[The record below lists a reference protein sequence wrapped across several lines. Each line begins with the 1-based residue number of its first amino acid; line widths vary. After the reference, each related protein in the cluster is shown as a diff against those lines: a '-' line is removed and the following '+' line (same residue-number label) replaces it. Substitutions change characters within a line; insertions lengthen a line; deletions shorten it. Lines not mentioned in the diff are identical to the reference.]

1 MGDSGGE
8 TVSAH
13 FECLRQTDGADVGP
27 QGLDFS
33 NDAATHCFILRVGL
47 ELRFKVLDARGLF
60 HYSLVVFWCSG
71 QSIVGIRQEEKAVG
85 LCSLE
90 NAQFVVL

>member
-1 MGDSGGE
+1 MGGSGGE
-8 TVSAH
+8 AVSAH

-47 ELRFKVLDARGLF
+47 ELRFKVLDA
-60 HYSLVVFWCSG
+60 
-71 QSIVGIRQEEKAVG
+71 
-85 LCSLE
+85 
-90 NAQFVVL
+90 